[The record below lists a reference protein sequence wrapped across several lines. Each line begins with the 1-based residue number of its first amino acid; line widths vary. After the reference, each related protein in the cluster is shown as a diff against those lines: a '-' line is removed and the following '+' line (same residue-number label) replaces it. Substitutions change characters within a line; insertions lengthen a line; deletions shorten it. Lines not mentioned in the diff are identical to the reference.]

1 MVKSHC
7 TMVGISLLYEYMT
20 IETTHLRNSK
30 HTDATKRTRRNI
42 KHFTLCNVGFQLAF
56 CITLQTIE
64 SYLACCN
71 VSFECTTS
79 KVWLAT
85 LFQKTVL
92 NELIL
97 NGTSAAHL
105 TFGSVSTMESHKS
118 VGEFIVIFAFNIIV
132 INVSRNRVIDVK

>member
-1 MVKSHC
+1 
-7 TMVGISLLYEYMT
+7 MVGISLLYEHMT
-20 IETTHLRNSK
+20 IETPHLRDSK
-30 HTDATKRTRRNI
+30 HTDTTKRTCRNI

-64 SYLACCN
+64 GHLAGCN
-71 VSFECTTS
+71 VSFERATS

-85 LFQKTVL
+85 LFQKAVL
-92 NELIL
+92 NELIF

-105 TFGSVSTMESHKS
+105 AFGSVSTMESHKS

-132 INVSRNRVIDVK
+132 INVSRNGVIDVK

>member
-1 MVKSHC
+1 
-7 TMVGISLLYEYMT
+7 MVGISLLYEHMT
-20 IETTHLRNSK
+20 IETTHLWDSK
-30 HTDATKRTRRNI
+30 HTDTTKRTRRNI
-42 KHFTLCNVGFQLAF
+42 KHFSLCNIGFQLAL

-64 SYLACCN
+64 GHLACCN
-71 VSFECTTS
+71 VALERATG

-85 LFQKTVL
+85 LFQKAVL

-105 TFGSVSTMESHKS
+105 TLWSVSTMESHKS

-132 INVSRNRVIDVK
+132 INVLRNGVIDVK